1 MMSVSNVTI
10 LRAPRLRNQ
19 GSILDTGLLQSIQDG
34 AEAHPASY
42 SLIPAETKQLG
53 HAADHY
59 TSSPHMPS
67 RNGIN

>member
-10 LRAPRLRNQ
+10 VRAPRLRNQ
-19 GSILDTGLLQSIQDG
+19 GSILDTGRLQSIQDG

-42 SLIPAETKQLG
+42 SLIPPETKQL
-53 HAADHY
+53 
-59 TSSPHMPS
+59 TTKPPLPHMPS